1 MLLRAPQL
9 SLILLMTKTD
19 TETKAQRRQD
29 SHPGLL
35 NSEQSPVWQRK
46 QLSHPSGVC
55 PGRGLT
61 WKSSILCSLRL
72 ELGLGI
78 RKTRN
83 SARNRLVSFFS
94 TDDTLKRKILEVIP
108 LGQTA
113 RSSRGHSSRERHGMS
128 ETHGDSMLPADTH
141 QGARV
146 PPVTSLE
153 S

>member
-1 MLLRAPQL
+1 M
-9 SLILLMTKTD
+9 
-19 TETKAQRRQD
+19 
-29 SHPGLL
+29 
-35 NSEQSPVWQRK
+35 
-46 QLSHPSGVC
+46 SGVC

-94 TDDTLKRKILEVIP
+94 TEDTLKRKILEVIP

-113 RSSRGHSSRERHGMS
+113 RSSRRQSSGEAQH
-128 ETHGDSMLPADTH
+128 E
-141 QGARV
+141 
-146 PPVTSLE
+146 
-153 S
+153 